1 MPRPASGRRSSS
13 PSSKT
18 TFHMLR
24 HDMASRMKG
33 THMFDLKDIQK
44 QLGHSSIQITMDI
57 YTHIDEEQNQK
68 VSGWLE
74 SGVNDLLGSRQ
85 IQ

>member
-1 MPRPASGRRSSS
+1 
-13 PSSKT
+13 
-18 TFHMLR
+18 
-24 HDMASRMKG
+24 
-33 THMFDLKDIQK
+33 MFDLKDIQK